1 MVAHGTCVATRV
13 CSAAMPADPPR
24 QRLLRLLR
32 RTSKIGRGGGG
43 ERSAIDDG
51 ALWSAHERALLRA
64 RDAGAAAQRIGSTA
78 GRQRTVMDA
87 VADRAHALSSRAA
100 EVQAG
105 FARVLDAFERLGL
118 VALNAG
124 LEGARL
130 GEGEG
135 RQLGL
140 VSDEVRAQ
148 AARGGEAAREL
159 GTGMTSLLA
168 ELTQLEASVSQAQSV
183 VAEVTQDSARAAGA
197 ASDTES
203 ALLDVG
209 ERVKKATGSDPEA
222 VRGIAE
228 ASERAR
234 ALMTSLASLTG
245 KVPRPLLLGALRPVL
260 EPLARLLADEER
272 EGEPERG

>member
-1 MVAHGTCVATRV
+1 
-13 CSAAMPADPPR
+13 
-24 QRLLRLLR
+24 LLRLLR
-32 RTSKIGRGGGG
+32 RTSKSSRGGG

-51 ALWSAHERALLRA
+51 ALWSAHERALVRA
-64 RDAGAAAQRIGSTA
+64 RDAGAASQRIGSTA
-78 GRQRTVMDA
+78 GRQREAMDA

-105 FARVLDAFERLGL
+105 FARVLDVFERLGL

-148 AARGGEAAREL
+148 AARGGEVAREL
-159 GTGMTSLLA
+159 GTGISSLVV
-168 ELTQLEASVSQAQSV
+168 ELTQLESNVSQAQVV

-197 ASDTES
+197 ASDAES
-203 ALLDVG
+203 ALLDMG

-222 VRGIAE
+222 VRAIAE

>member
-1 MVAHGTCVATRV
+1 M
-13 CSAAMPADPPR
+13 SAEPPK

-32 RTSKIGRGGGG
+32 RTSKSSGGARGNG
-43 ERSAIDDG
+43 ERSTADDS
-51 ALWSAHERALLRA
+51 ALWSAHERALVRA
-64 RDAGAAAQRIGSTA
+64 RDAGSAAQRIASTA
-78 GRQRTVMDA
+78 ARQRAAIDA
-87 VADRAHALSSRAA
+87 VADRTHALSSRAA
-100 EVQAG
+100 ELQAG

-130 GEGEG
+130 GETEG

-148 AARGGEAAREL
+148 SSRGADAAREL
-159 GTGMTSLLA
+159 GTGIGQLA
-168 ELTQLEASVSQAQSV
+168 TELAVLESNVNQAQVV

-197 ASDTES
+197 ASDAEA
-203 ALLDVG
+203 ALLDIG

-222 VRGIAE
+222 VRAIAE

-234 ALMTSLASLTG
+234 ALVASLAALSG
-245 KVPRPLLLGALRPVL
+245 KVPRTMLISALRPAI
-260 EPLARLLADEER
+260 EPLARILADEER
-272 EGEPERG
+272 EAEPKLE